1 MQYKWLDDYLRSK
14 KGAEKDYKEEWEAT
28 RYMLKGKMFAMQGNH
43 KDGREIITIKLEP
56 SHGQSLRDEYADII
70 PGYYMN
76 KEHWNSVYLDGDVP
90 ADLLQE
96 MIDESYEL
104 LLASLSKK
112 TRQEVL
118 GTLNASSD

>member
-1 MQYKWLDDYLRSK
+1 MKYEWLDEYCRSK

-28 RYMLKGKMFAMQGNH
+28 RYMLQGKMFALQGKH
-43 KDGREIITIKLEP
+43 KDGKAIITLKLDP
-56 SHGQSLRDEYADII
+56 SYGQLLRDEYTDII

-76 KEHWNSVYLDGDVP
+76 KEHWNSVYLDGQVP

-104 LLASLSKK
+104 ILASLSKK
-112 TRQEVL
+112 ARQDILAEL
-118 GTLNASSD
+118 